1 MPINPMTLDKLEP
14 ITIKNIE
21 HKIIDRLVHEI
32 KGAEIAKEDK
42 NRGNSFNQ
50 KQQEKAAEKF
60 VYFLSKFNIKLEYK
74 IYKNRVKVRIKDKN
88 GKVILENEV
97 DNIEELL
104 KNVSRDTGKII
115 DLKG

>member
-1 MPINPMTLDKLEP
+1 MPINPMTLDKIEP
-14 ITIKNIE
+14 LTIKNME
-21 HKIIDRLVHEI
+21 NKIIDRIVHEI
-32 KGAEIAKEDK
+32 RGSELAKEDK
-42 NRGNSFNQ
+42 NTENNFNQ

-74 IYKNRVKVRIKDKN
+74 VYKNRVKVRIKDKN

>member
-1 MPINPMTLDKLEP
+1 MPINPITLDKLEP
-14 ITIKNIE
+14 ITIKHIE
-21 HKIIDRLVHEI
+21 NKIIDRIVHEI
-32 KGAEIAKEDK
+32 KGSELAREDK
-42 NRGNSFNQ
+42 SKGNNFNQ
-50 KQQEKAAEKF
+50 EQQEKAAEKF

-74 IYKNRVKVRIKDKN
+74 IHKNKVKVRIKDKN
-88 GKVILENEV
+88 GKVLLENEV

>member
-1 MPINPMTLDKLEP
+1 MPVNPITLDKIEP
-14 ITIKNIE
+14 LTIKSMEN
-21 HKIIDRLVHEI
+21 KIIDRLVHEI
-32 KGAEIAKEDK
+32 RGPELAKEDQNK
-42 NRGNSFNQ
+42 GNNFNP
-50 KQQEKAAEKF
+50 KQQEKAAEQF

-74 IYKNRVKVRIKDKN
+74 IYKNRVKVRIKDKD

-104 KNVSRDTGKII
+104 KNITRDTGRII

>member
-1 MPINPMTLDKLEP
+1 MPINPITLDKLEP
-14 ITIKNIE
+14 IVIKNME
-21 HKIIDRLVHEI
+21 NKIIDRIVHEI
-32 KGAEIAKEDK
+32 RGAEIAKEDK
-42 NRGNSFNQ
+42 SKGNSFNQ
-50 KQQEKAAEKF
+50 KQQEKAAEQF

-74 IYKNRVKVRIKDKN
+74 IYKNRVKVRIKDKD

>member
-1 MPINPMTLDKLEP
+1 MPINPITLDKFEP
-14 ITIKNIE
+14 LTIKNIE
-21 HKIIDRLVHEI
+21 NKIIDRIVHEI
-32 KGAEIAKEDK
+32 KGSELAKEDK
-42 NRGNSFNQ
+42 NRGNNFNQ
-50 KQQEKAAEKF
+50 KQQEKAAEQF

-74 IYKNRVKVRIKDKN
+74 IYKNKVKVRIKDKN
-88 GKVILENEV
+88 GKIILENEV